1 MIKEYIYFCKAFNE
15 GERIQK
21 KKFNIWAI
29 RFSLYT
35 GEFDSGYYAQI
46 AIKIKDDKK
55 YKHLIHIIETKD
67 LLRMFDECVFKKFIS
82 KKIILHSFNKLLNN
96 DQILFLAF
104 KDYYRERAYKGERIV
119 DFREVRV

>member
-15 GERIQK
+15 GERVLK
-21 KKFNIWAI
+21 KKLNIWAI

-35 GEFDSGYYAQI
+35 GEFDDGFYAQI

-67 LLRMFDECVFKKFIS
+67 LLRMFDESVFKKCIS
-82 KKIILHSFNKLLNN
+82 KKIVLHGFNKLLNN

-119 DFREVRV
+119 NFREVKV